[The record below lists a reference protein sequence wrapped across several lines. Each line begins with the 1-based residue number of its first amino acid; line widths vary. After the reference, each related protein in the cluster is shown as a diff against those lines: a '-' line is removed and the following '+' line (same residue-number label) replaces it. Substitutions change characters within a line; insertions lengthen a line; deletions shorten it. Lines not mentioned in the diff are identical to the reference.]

1 MGVRKAELAV
11 LQLVQLVGTRSMMR
25 GSTNQEVG
33 APPLLGFP
41 HTMLSVKRVKNNMQ
55 LAFIEKLFT
64 NYMIET
70 NVQIRY
76 LCFKGMSYESESYLC
91 DISCVQLRKALA
103 QFWCG
108 NMQLEVV
115 LGAWKGLPYTK
126 RLCWGYDLGKVEDE
140 EHLFFV
146 CPNT

>member
-1 MGVRKAELAV
+1 
-11 LQLVQLVGTRSMMR
+11 
-25 GSTNQEVG
+25 
-33 APPLLGFP
+33 
-41 HTMLSVKRVKNNMQ
+41 MLSVKRVKNNMQ

-146 CPNT
+146 CPDT